1 LFTFAA
7 AGVSIIL
14 ALVFIASGWGDPEL
28 LWYIFA
34 SLVMLGG
41 AGRGLGL
48 DHWVMPALKRWW
60 NRRTVAHKLYL
71 YTGEP
76 RIKN

>member
-1 LFTFAA
+1 
-7 AGVSIIL
+7 
-14 ALVFIASGWGDPEL
+14 
-28 LWYIFA
+28 
-34 SLVMLGG
+34 MLGG

-60 NRRTVAHKLYL
+60 NRRSVAHKLYL